1 MSQVL
6 VAGVWAK
13 RLTSPLGIVL
23 ALGGLY
29 VGQSIL
35 GGLAFIALPSVLR
48 ERGVALDQIG
58 LLHLISL
65 PWALKIVWAAAVE
78 RYRLP
83 PAGATRSRQIVAVC
97 GLLTVL
103 GLIAVSAIGPAHW
116 LPLLAVLVAIAF
128 AASTADIA
136 CDGHAVETLALRHH
150 GWGNAAQVGGAYL
163 GSAIGSGLFLILV
176 ARFGWSSAVLAAAGM
191 IVALLLPFLL
201 SPPPVSPGLRSHRPS
216 LRFALQRPQMRQGL
230 ILAAVYVVL
239 QKWGVSM
246 MGPFL
251 IDAGLDLESIGLVN
265 GFGGL
270 TIGLVC
276 ALLGGGLVR
285 WIGARRVMLLA
296 LLLQGTGLGLLALA
310 ASQGTVPRG
319 MLVGLALASSS
330 GIMALGFVALYAQ
343 FMAIADLRQA
353 GIDFTLLQGMD
364 ALVSM
369 AGGLGAGWVA
379 QHLGF
384 ASYFL
389 IAAVLAVLAAPVV
402 AWLAARAASAAR

>member
-1 MSQVL
+1 MNQVL
-6 VAGVWAK
+6 VAGAWVK

-58 LLHLISL
+58 LVHLISL

-83 PAGATRSRQIVAVC
+83 PAGATRSRQIVAGC

-103 GLIAVSAIGPAHW
+103 GLVAVSAIGPAHW

-201 SPPPVSPGLRSHRPS
+201 SPAPVSPGLRSHRPS

-230 ILAAVYVVL
+230 ILAAVYVML

-251 IDAGLDLESIGLVN
+251 IDVGLDLESIGLVN

-270 TIGLVC
+270 ALGLAC

-285 WIGARRVMLLA
+285 WMGARRVMLLA
-296 LLLQGTGLGLLALA
+296 LLLQGAVLGLLALA

-343 FMAIADLRQA
+343 FMAIADPRQA

-364 ALVSM
+364 AIVSM

-402 AWLAARAASAAR
+402 AWLAVRAASVAR